1 MAFYLVV
8 DGKTNAHGEADSFV
22 VRASGRRLA
31 AATAPL
37 ADRKGATVVKLG
49 DGREYPNG
57 VMLSSLVDHEPAEL
71 PAEVALT
78 PFGA

>member
-1 MAFYLVV
+1 MAFYIVV
-8 DGKTNAHGEADSFV
+8 DGKKNAAGEADTFV

-37 ADRKGATVVKLG
+37 ADRKGATVLKLE

-57 VMLSSLVDHEPAEL
+57 VMLSSLVEHEAPEL
-71 PAEVALT
+71 LDMPTLI
-78 PFGA
+78 G